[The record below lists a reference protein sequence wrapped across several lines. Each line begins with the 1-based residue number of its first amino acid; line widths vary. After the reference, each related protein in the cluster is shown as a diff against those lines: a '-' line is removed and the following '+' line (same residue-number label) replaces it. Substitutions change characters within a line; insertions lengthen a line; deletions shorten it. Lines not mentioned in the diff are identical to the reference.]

1 MSGILAE
8 TRGPVGLA
16 QLNRPDA
23 RNALSPELMEE
34 LAAMCERWDEDPGIR
49 CIVIAGS
56 DEWFAAGADIKAM
69 AEFGPD
75 EVRPSVDALGAACDL
90 LEDTPKVSIAAV
102 NGFALGGGLELAL
115 ACDLRYLADDAK
127 VGQPEV
133 RLGVI
138 PGAGGTQRLVPLVG
152 AGRTRELVYTGR
164 QVDAH
169 EAVAIGLGERIVPA
183 DQVFDAAMTDARRF
197 ARGPREALA
206 AAKRAIR
213 MAVLSPGPD
222 GIRAERMQFLR
233 LFGTPDQRE
242 GMRAFLEKR
251 EPTFGGPV
259 T

>member
-1 MSGILAE
+1 MGGFVALDVE
-8 TRGPVGLA
+8 DGVGLIRLDRPPA
-16 QLNRPDA
+16 NAIDLVVGLDLQAAVREAGDRPDVGA
-23 RNALSPELMEE
+23 
-34 LAAMCERWDEDPGIR
+34 
-49 CIVIAGS
+49 IVVWGGPTI
-56 DEWFAAGADIKAM
+56 FAAGADIKAM

-197 ARGPREALA
+197 AQGPREALA